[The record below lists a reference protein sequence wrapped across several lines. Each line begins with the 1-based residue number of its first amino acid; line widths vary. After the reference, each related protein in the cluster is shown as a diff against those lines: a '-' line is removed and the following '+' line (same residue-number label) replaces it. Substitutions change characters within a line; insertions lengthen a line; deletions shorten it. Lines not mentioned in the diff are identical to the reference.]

1 MKELAQNTSQI
12 RPQSR
17 AETLTRR
24 GFVLS
29 AGAGITAACSGGT
42 SSKARF
48 RIDDN
53 VSQAI
58 RQMKAELPFTA
69 DIAERAA
76 GMLVMPKIRKAGFG
90 IGGSYGEGALLIGG
104 ASVDYYNLVAASFG
118 FQAGAQQFSS
128 VLFFMDSEHLR
139 KFRERPGWTLGADLE
154 YTLLDSGSGA
164 AGISSNTAPKA
175 VYAIVFNQAGLL
187 VGASIEGSK
196 YSRVV
201 R

>member
-1 MKELAQNTSQI
+1 MQEQAQKTPLIHQKSKVQ
-12 RPQSR
+12 
-17 AETLTRR
+17 TLSRR
-24 GFVLS
+24 GFILS
-29 AGAGITAACSGGT
+29 AGAGMTAACSGGT
-42 SSKARF
+42 SSGARYK
-48 RIDDN
+48 IDNN
-53 VSQAI
+53 VAQTI
-58 RQMKAELPFTA
+58 KGMKSELPFTA

-76 GMLVMPKIRKAGFG
+76 GMLVMPTISKAGFG
-90 IGGSYGEGALLIGG
+90 FGGSYGEGALVIGG
-104 ASVDYYNLVAASFG
+104 ASVDYYNLIAASFG

-128 VLFFMDSEHLR
+128 VLFFMDGDHLR
-139 KFRERPGWTLGADLE
+139 GFRERSGWTLGADLE

-164 AGISSNTAPKA
+164 AGIDSNTTPRA